1 MKTFEV
7 KLIAEDEILVYTT
20 EAGTPTQ
27 AIRKALKALPTSDL
41 RNDFKEIRI
50 HDLTT
55 KPSQA

>member
-7 KLIAEDEILVYTT
+7 RLIAEDEVFVYTT
-20 EAGTPTQ
+20 NAGSPTQ

-41 RNDFKEIRI
+41 RNDFKEIKVNN
-50 HDLTT
+50 LNT